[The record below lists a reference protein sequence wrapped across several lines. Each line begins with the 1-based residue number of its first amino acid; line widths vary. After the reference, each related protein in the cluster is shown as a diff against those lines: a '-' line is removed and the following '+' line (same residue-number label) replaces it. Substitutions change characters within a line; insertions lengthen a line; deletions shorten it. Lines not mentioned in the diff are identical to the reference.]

1 MTSIGII
8 GSGFGALAVA
18 VELRRSGHTDL
29 RLWERS
35 HDLGGVWRDNTYPGA
50 GCDVPSPLY
59 SFSYEPNPHWSR
71 RYALQDEIHAYIRTV
86 ADKYGVT
93 PHVRFGAEVV
103 GATWNDDSKQWTVA
117 LADPSTG
124 SGGAGTE
131 TIDVL
136 ISAVGQLSRPALPSI
151 EGMDTFAGTS
161 FHSARWDHAFD
172 PAGKRIAVVGAGA
185 SAVQCVPHL
194 ARHASELLV
203 FQRSPNYVMPKPD
216 KPYKAFHRALF
227 RIAPVSQQVERGG
240 IWTLMEQFA
249 RGLDDESKV
258 GRINRAIAMRHLR
271 KQVKDHQ
278 LRAKLTPDYPIGCKR
293 ILFSNEFY
301 PALQQPN
308 VEVVTSAITRI
319 TPTGVVDASGVEHE
333 VDAIVY
339 ATGFDTQDFLQ
350 SIDIT
355 GTGGQK
361 LATQW
366 ADGAH
371 AYLGM
376 YVPHFPNLFV
386 TYGPNTNL
394 GGGSIIYMLEAQARH
409 MRQAIERLEAGGYTT
424 VEVTEEAEEAYDRE
438 LTQKLEHSPWAQCE
452 NWYRHRSGRI
462 TSNWPG
468 ATLPFA
474 KATKVLKPEAFRWA

>member
-18 VELRRSGHTDL
+18 IELKRAGHTDI

-59 SFSYEPNPHWSR
+59 SFSFEPNPHWSR
-71 RYALQDEIHAYIRTV
+71 RYALQEEIHAYIRSV
-86 ADKYGVT
+86 ADTYGIT
-93 PHVRFGAEVV
+93 PLVRFGSEIVAARWNEES
-103 GATWNDDSKQWTVA
+103 ATWTVSVA
-117 LADPSTG
+117 
-124 SGGAGTE
+124 SGEDTTE
-131 TIDVL
+131 ESVDILV
-136 ISAVGQLSRPALPSI
+136 SAVGQLSRPVVPRI
-151 EGMDTFAGTS
+151 EGVGSFEGTS
-161 FHSARWDHAFD
+161 FHSAEWDHSFD
-172 PAGKRIAVVGAGA
+172 ATGKSIAVVGAGA
-185 SAVQCVPHL
+185 SAVQLILHL
-194 ARHASELLV
+194 ARDARTLVV
-203 FQRSPNYVMPKPD
+203 FQRSPNYLMPKPD
-216 KPYKAFHRALF
+216 KPYKAFHKKLF
-227 RIAPVSQQVERGG
+227 QIAPISQRLERGG
-240 IWTLMEQFA
+240 VWAVTEQFA
-249 RGLDDESKV
+249 RGLDDESRV
-258 GRINRAIAMRHLR
+258 GRINKAIAMWHLR
-271 KQVKDHQ
+271 KQVKDPE

-293 ILFSNEFY
+293 ILFSNDFY
-301 PALQQPN
+301 PALAQDN
-308 VEVVTSAITRI
+308 VDVVTHAITRV
-319 TPTGVVDASGVEHE
+319 TPKGVVDTEGVEHE
-333 VDAIVY
+333 VDAIIY

-355 GTGGQK
+355 GTHGQK

-394 GGGSIIYMLEAQARH
+394 GGGSIIFMLEAQARH
-409 MRQAIERLEAGGYTT
+409 MRQTLDRMVAGDYRT
-424 VEVTEEAEEAYDRE
+424 VEVTEEAELAYDRDLAE
-438 LTQKLEHSPWAQCE
+438 KLEHSPWAHCD

-468 ATLPFA
+468 STRPFA
-474 KATKVLKPEAFRWA
+474 QATRNLDPTAFRWA

>member
-18 VELRRSGHTDL
+18 VELKRAGHTDL

-35 HDLGGVWRDNTYPGA
+35 RDLGGVWRDNTYPGA

-59 SFSYEPNPHWSR
+59 SFSYEPNPRWSR
-71 RYALQDEIHAYIRTV
+71 RYALQEEIHAYIRSV
-86 ADKYGVT
+86 ADKHGIT
-93 PHVRFGAEVV
+93 PLVRFGTEAVA
-103 GATWNDDSKQWTVA
+103 ATWNEDSASWTVTF
-117 LADPSTG
+117 ADG
-124 SGGAGTE
+124 SVE
-131 TIDVL
+131 TVDIL
-136 ISAVGQLSRPALPSI
+136 ISAVGQLSRPVIPHI
-151 EGMDTFAGTS
+151 DGIDTFAGMS
-161 FHSARWDHAFD
+161 FHSAEWDHSFD
-172 PAGKRIAVVGAGA
+172 ATGKTVAVVGAGA
-185 SAVQCVPHL
+185 SAVQFIPHL
-194 ARHASELLV
+194 ARDAGKLLV
-203 FQRSPNYVMPKPD
+203 FQRSPNFLMPKPD
-216 KPYKAFHRALF
+216 KPYKPIHKALF
-227 RIAPVSQQVERGG
+227 RFAPVTQRIERGG
-240 IWTLMEQFA
+240 IWTIMEQFA

-258 GRINRAIAMRHLR
+258 GRINRAIALRHLDQ
-271 KQVKDHQ
+271 QVADPALQ
-278 LRAKLTPDYPIGCKR
+278 AKLTPDYPIGCKR

-301 PALQQPN
+301 PALAQDH
-308 VEVVTSAITRI
+308 VEVVTHAVTRV
-319 TPTGVVDASGVEHE
+319 TPGGVVDADGVEHA
-333 VDAIVY
+333 VDAIVF
-339 ATGFDTQDFLQ
+339 ATGFDTQDFLE

-376 YVPHFPNLFV
+376 YVPNFPNLFV

-409 MRQAIERLEAGGYTT
+409 MRQAIDRLEAGRYSSI
-424 VEVTEEAEEAYDRE
+424 EVTQEAEEAYDLE
-438 LTQKLEHSPWAQCE
+438 ISEKLEHSAWAHCE

-474 KATKVLKPEAFRWA
+474 KATKVLEPAAFHWA